1 MNLVFLG
8 PPGAGKGTQAA
19 VVSHALNIPHISTG
33 DMFRKAMR
41 EGTPTGLKAKAYID
55 NGQLVPDSVTIEM
68 VQERLAEADCA
79 NGYLLDGFPRNLDQ
93 ANALDTFSQL
103 TAVVDIAVAD
113 EKLIARLS
121 GRRVCPACG
130 GTYHITKIG
139 DAKKCPECG
148 SIYLCIEDIT
158 ECPNC
163 LGVELIPL
171 DVTATYECSSR
182 TCGFRLQRSQV
193 GNPFGDYQ
201 YVCDRNT
208 PVRALKRTKLGD
220 EVAYQCDKRCAL
232 MNCRKIRS
240 ARSRGVECKALDLL
254 ERNYNVYIADLVNA
268 CANCESRICKGCD
281 FSIDVDGTDN
291 FTGRKGEISC
301 IGCREASCKP
311 YVVKPGGEC
320 PSCKSKLV
328 SSTPTTF
335 DSFAKFIWNF
345 KTGFVRNFETSCD
358 RIEKI
363 VETLGNKD
371 R

>member
-130 GTYHITKIG
+130 GTYHISKIG
-139 DAKKCPECG
+139 DVKTCPECG
-148 SIYLCIEDIT
+148 
-158 ECPNC
+158 
-163 LGVELIPL
+163 GELIQRDDDNP
-171 DVTATYECSSR
+171 ATIAN
-182 TCGFRLQRSQV
+182 RL
-193 GNPFGDYQ
+193 
-201 YVCDRNT
+201 
-208 PVRALKRTKLGD
+208 
-220 EVAYQCDKRCAL
+220 
-232 MNCRKIRS
+232 
-240 ARSRGVECKALDLL
+240 
-254 ERNYNVYIADLVNA
+254 NVYHAQTSPLTA
-268 CANCESRICKGCD
+268 YYAEKG
-281 FSIDVDGTDN
+281 ILKQVDGALQP
-291 FTGRKGEISC
+291 E
-301 IGCREASCKP
+301 E
-311 YVVKPGGEC
+311 
-320 PSCKSKLV
+320 V
-328 SSTPTTF
+328 SSTILK
-335 DSFAKFIWNF
+335 ALA
-345 KTGFVRNFETSCD
+345 E
-358 RIEKI
+358 
-363 VETLGNKD
+363 
-371 R
+371 